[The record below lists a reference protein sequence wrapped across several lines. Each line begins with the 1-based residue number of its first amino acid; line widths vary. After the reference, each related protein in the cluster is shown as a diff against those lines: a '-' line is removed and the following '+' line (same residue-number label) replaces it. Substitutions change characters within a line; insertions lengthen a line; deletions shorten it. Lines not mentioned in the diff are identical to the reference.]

1 MSEQALSSSKRMF
14 LYSGWVFAA
23 FLFGAW
29 FGRFGGLIP
38 PPAYPVLYPAPLVHA
53 VPTANPP
60 LLRPEVA
67 VKTQK
72 EPTPARC
79 APVLSTATSQP
90 ALKISELQG
99 VSLAGLPKEKQEQVL
114 KILNT
119 LKHPCSCGQ
128 TLARCIQADFKTCPT
143 VQRIADF
150 VADAVKQNKSPEE
163 IKKVLDTVGQEANKQ
178 AAAASKALPIP
189 VDGAPSKGPKDAK
202 ITIVIFSD
210 FECPYCSQAHQQVEA
225 LQKQFGAQ
233 NIRVAYRHLPLS
245 FHPNA
250 TPAAIASMAAHRQGK
265 FWEYHD
271 KLFANQEKLKA
282 ADFVRYAK
290 ELKLDVEKFQKDL
303 KDPAIATAVQE
314 DLKLSTKINVP
325 GTPSFYING
334 YPVGEQDSPLDV
346 ANRALKDAD
355 AAIQRGIKPE
365 NVYNE
370 LIKQGK

>member
-38 PPAYPVLYPAPLVHA
+38 PPAYPVLYPTPSVHA
-53 VPTANPP
+53 VPTTNPP
-60 LLRPEVA
+60 VPRQESVA
-67 VKTQK
+67 KTQK
-72 EPTPARC
+72 VPTPARC
-79 APVLSTATSQP
+79 APVLSTAASQP
-90 ALKISELQG
+90 ALKASELQG
-99 VSLAGLPKEKQEQVL
+99 VSLAELSKEKQELAL

-128 TLARCIQADFKTCPT
+128 TLARCYQTDSKTCPSI
-143 VQRIADF
+143 QRVAEF
-150 VADAVKQNKSPEE
+150 VADAVKQNKSADE
-163 IKKVLDTVGQEANKQ
+163 IKKVLDSVGQEAPKQ
-178 AAAASKALPIP
+178 AAANKPLPIP
-189 VDGAPSKGPKDAK
+189 VDGAPIKGPANAK

-210 FECPYCSQAHQQVEA
+210 FECPYCAQAHQQVEA

-233 NIRVAYRHLPLS
+233 NVRVAYRHLPLS

-250 TPAAIASMAAHRQGK
+250 MPAAIASMAAHRQGK

-282 ADFVRYAK
+282 EDFVRYAK

-355 AAIQRGIKPE
+355 AALKRGIKPE
-365 NVYNE
+365 NVYSE

>member
-14 LYSGWVFAA
+14 LYSGWIFAA

-38 PPAYPVLYPAPLVHA
+38 PPAQPVLYAAHPAYPIPSAGSPKPAEKVLPKA
-53 VPTANPP
+53 M
-60 LLRPEVA
+60 
-67 VKTQK
+67 K
-72 EPTPARC
+72 EPAPARC

-90 ALKISELQG
+90 TLKISELQG
-99 VSLAGLPKEKQEQVL
+99 LSLAALPKEKQEQVL

-128 TLARCIQADFKTCPT
+128 TLARCIQKDFKTCPT

-150 VADAVKQNKSPEE
+150 VTDAVKQNKSSEE
-163 IKKVLDTVGQEANKQ
+163 IKKVLDTVGQEVTKQ
-178 AAAASKALPIP
+178 AAASKALPIP

-202 ITIVIFSD
+202 ITVVIFSD
-210 FECPYCSQAHQQVEA
+210 FECPYCAQAHQQVEA
-225 LQKQFGAQ
+225 LQKHFGAQ
-233 NIRVAYRHLPLS
+233 NIRMAYRHLPLS

-250 TPAAIASMAAHRQGK
+250 MPAAVASMAAHRQGK

-271 KLFANQEKLKA
+271 KLFANQEKLTA
-282 ADFVRYAK
+282 ADFLRYAK
-290 ELKLDVEKFQKDL
+290 ELKLNVEQFQKDL
-303 KDPAIATAVQE
+303 KDPAVAKTVQE
-314 DLKLSTKINVP
+314 DLQLATKLNVP

-346 ANRALKDAD
+346 ANRALKDAE
-355 AAIQRGIKPE
+355 AAIKRGVKPE